1 MTLSR
6 FTLWEWAIGGACAVG
21 FVILTDAPLPAT
33 LVGLLVLAAL
43 AAALARNVLAFA
55 GTFVAVWVA
64 LPLWA
69 PAIPGAT
76 TLPTVGAVID
86 PTTTTTTTDTATT
99 SVPPP
104 GASPGLAGAGATTD
118 QPDPTQPEGGEA
130 SG

>member
-1 MTLSR
+1 M
-6 FTLWEWAIGGACAVG
+6 GP
-21 FVILTDAPLPAT
+21 APSGSSSSPTRPCPAT
-33 LVGLLVLAAL
+33 LVGLLVLAVL

-55 GTFVAVWVA
+55 GTVVAVWVA

-86 PTTTTTTTDTATT
+86 PTTTTTTTATMAT
-99 SVPPP
+99 SSVPAPD
-104 GASPGLAGAGATTD
+104 ASPGLAGAGATTD
-118 QPDPTQPEGGEA
+118 QSDPTQPEGGEA